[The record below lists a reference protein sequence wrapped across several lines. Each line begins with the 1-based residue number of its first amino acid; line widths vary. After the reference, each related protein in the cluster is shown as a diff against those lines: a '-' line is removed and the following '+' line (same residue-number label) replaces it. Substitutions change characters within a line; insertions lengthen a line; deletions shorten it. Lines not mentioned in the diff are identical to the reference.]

1 MRPDH
6 QCDQDQNQS
15 LHDHTFMEK
24 KKNLPA
30 LEPGFAALLKIHPV
44 LAPRCN
50 QYGLTVTVDRDDSDH
65 DDDDGDHDDLDD
77 LNGLDDNG
85 NDDYDDIDIM
95 P

>member
-50 QYGLTVTVDRDDSDH
+50 QYGLIVTVMTVFMVTMTVILMTVTA
-65 DDDDGDHDDLDD
+65 
-77 LNGLDDNG
+77 
-85 NDDYDDIDIM
+85 IM
-95 P
+95 MTMTILTILMLMAMMTMRH